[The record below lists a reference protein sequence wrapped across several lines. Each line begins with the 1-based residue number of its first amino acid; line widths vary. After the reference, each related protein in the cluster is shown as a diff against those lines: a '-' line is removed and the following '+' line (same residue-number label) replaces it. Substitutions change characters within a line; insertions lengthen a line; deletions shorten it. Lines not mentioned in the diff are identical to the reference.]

1 MISIKDNLDKIKTQI
16 NQACQK
22 SMPLFSIDQ
31 LNATQTQLTSNI
43 KQTVTLLAVSKKK
56 PSETIKQ
63 AYLCGQKDFGENYLQ
78 EALYKIEQLIEFT
91 DICWHFIGPIQ
102 SNKTKQIAK
111 NFAWVHSVDREKVA
125 LRLNQHLNEG
135 LNGNKKLNIC
145 LQVNINN
152 EASKSGLNEE
162 QVLSLAEV
170 INNCDRLTLR
180 GLMAIPEKNACK
192 ETYQKIQQLYNSL
205 NDKYSTVDTLSLG
218 MSNDLDIAIAHG
230 STMVRIGTAIFGT
243 REHTN
248 DQSPSQLITRNT

>member
-1 MISIKDNLDKIKTQI
+1 MINIKDNLNKIKAQI
-16 NQACQK
+16 NIARQRHNHLL
-22 SMPLFSIDQ
+22 MPDMPNTDKGSLDSQ
-31 LNATQTQLTSNI
+31 SNAP
-43 KQTVTLLAVSKKK
+43 VVLLAVSKRK
-56 PSETIKQ
+56 PSETIEQ

-78 EALYKIEQLIEFT
+78 EAIDKISQLSSLT

-125 LRLNQHLNEG
+125 LRLNQHLNDD
-135 LNGNKKLNIC
+135 LNGNKQLNIC

-152 EASKSGLNEE
+152 EASKSGLNKE
-162 QVLSLAEV
+162 QVLSLAEI

-180 GLMAIPEKNACK
+180 GLMAIPEKNACM

-205 NDKYSTVDTLSLG
+205 KCKYATVDTLSLG

-230 STMVRIGTAIFGT
+230 STMVRIGTAIFGA
-243 REHTN
+243 RET
-248 DQSPSQLITRNT
+248 I